1 MRVLQNLF
9 CGPIREPRSTRLLRR
24 QIEAQND
31 LRLTLGSDS
40 VCMPGWIGV
49 SADQI
54 DLVSSASWNAFF
66 QRSSVDAILAE
77 HVWEHLT
84 HEEGKVAARNCFQ
97 FLRPGGY
104 LRVAV
109 PDGFHPSQDCIE
121 KICPGGSEV
130 GAEGHKVLYDYL
142 SFAEAFSNAG
152 FRVRLI
158 EYFDSDGVFHANHWD
173 VSKGLIKR
181 TLLFDERN
189 VSQPYAYTSLVLDAF
204 KPDAVAMGATPTPL
218 QALWEDIGD
227 SGAEPSSTGVTSTP
241 LQALGEDIGDPGSG
255 PSSTGITPTPLQ
267 ALWEDTG
274 DSGAEP
280 SSTGNT
286 PTPLQALW
294 EDTGDSGAEPSS
306 TGITSTPLQ
315 TLSEDIGDS
324 GAEPHSTGMTPTPLQ
339 ALWEDIGDSGA
350 EPYSTDSDFP
360 QQEAA

>member
-1 MRVLQNLF
+1 MRVFQQWF
-9 CGPIREPRSTRLLRR
+9 SGAHREQRSTRSLRR
-24 QIEAQND
+24 QIELQND

-40 VCMPGWIGV
+40 VCMPGWIPA
-49 SADQI
+49 SSDQI
-54 DLVSSASWNAFF
+54 DVVSPASWSTFF

-84 HEEGKVAARNCFQ
+84 CEEGKVAARNCFQ

-109 PDGFHPSQDCIE
+109 PDGFHPSQDYIDQ
-121 KICPGGSEV
+121 IRPGGSEV
-130 GAEGHKVLYDYL
+130 GAEGHQVLYNHL

-152 FRVRLI
+152 FLVRLI

-189 VSQPYAYTSLVLDAF
+189 VSQPYTYTSLVLDAF
-204 KPDAVAMGATPTPL
+204 KPDAVAMGMTPTPL

-227 SGAEPSSTGVTSTP
+227 SGAEPS
-241 LQALGEDIGDPGSG
+241 
-255 PSSTGITPTPLQ
+255 
-267 ALWEDTG
+267 
-274 DSGAEP
+274 
-280 SSTGNT
+280 
-286 PTPLQALW
+286 
-294 EDTGDSGAEPSS
+294 
-306 TGITSTPLQ
+306 
-315 TLSEDIGDS
+315 
-324 GAEPHSTGMTPTPLQ
+324 STGMTPTPLQ